1 MPKVTFTC
9 IASTVYIYLGQ
20 KVCQTQ
26 PLLMMQ
32 MQQQIGEEKERS
44 IFINTQL
51 IQETNLILKYL
62 GH

>member
-1 MPKVTFTC
+1 MYC
-9 IASTVYIYLGQ
+9 IYCIYIYLGQ

-51 IQETNLILKYL
+51 IQKTNLILKYL